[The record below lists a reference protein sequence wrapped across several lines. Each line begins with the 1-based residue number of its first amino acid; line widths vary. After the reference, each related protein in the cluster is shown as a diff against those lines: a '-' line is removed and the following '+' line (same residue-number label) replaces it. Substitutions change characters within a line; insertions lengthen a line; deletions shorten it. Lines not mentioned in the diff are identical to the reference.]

1 MKQGYFDHNN
11 GKIWYQTAGT
21 GKPIVFIHG
30 FTLDHRM
37 WDTQV
42 ASLRGKHKIV
52 TYDMR
57 GFGKSSIPSSSYSHQ
72 DDLQSLLGHLSI
84 KKAHVVGLSLGGE
97 IALDF
102 TLSFPRLVS
111 SLTLVDSSLGGYR
124 STVDWN
130 VHAQEVGLENAKQ
143 NWLQHEVFKPVAGN
157 PEVFPLLEQM
167 VNEYSGWHWLHKD
180 PRKKLQPSAK
190 DQLSK
195 VITRA
200 MIIAGEKDLPYF
212 MKIAKILKTNIPNS
226 TFHMIRGASHLGNIE
241 KTSDFNQILSDF
253 LAGESAL

>member
-84 KKAHVVGLSLGGE
+84 KKAH
-97 IALDF
+97 
-102 TLSFPRLVS
+102 
-111 SLTLVDSSLGGYR
+111 
-124 STVDWN
+124 
-130 VHAQEVGLENAKQ
+130 
-143 NWLQHEVFKPVAGN
+143 
-157 PEVFPLLEQM
+157 
-167 VNEYSGWHWLHKD
+167 
-180 PRKKLQPSAK
+180 
-190 DQLSK
+190 
-195 VITRA
+195 
-200 MIIAGEKDLPYF
+200 
-212 MKIAKILKTNIPNS
+212 
-226 TFHMIRGASHLGNIE
+226 
-241 KTSDFNQILSDF
+241 
-253 LAGESAL
+253 